1 MRLSAALLLQ
11 AVPSAA
17 QTTTTTDVN
26 YPTILSAAGNVT
38 GLPGGNEFCGS
49 ARVRKPWGALTSDEQ
64 ALYLE
69 ATELAIADGGV
80 AEFSV
85 IAADSLG
92 QAQGEYSCAFFSWHR
107 RLLLAYESYLRDLDE
122 RFACL
127 TLPYY
132 DVHTA
137 YIQAVNGECTNMLE
151 CSGIFEAIG
160 GAPNSTDET
169 TLVFDGVNA
178 TGYAVSGAPYAES
191 CDDDD
196 NCGYIVRDD
205 LSSKLVPSAASF
217 GSFQSVVATSSDY
230 ATFLENI
237 QYGVHNEVL
246 DAVGGAFSTAVAAR
260 DVLYYSWYSALD
272 MYLHVYHL
280 CRIGVPVTYEQIL
293 ESLEV
298 FSNATQVCGGM
309 DGVDAESAL
318 IMRITVDGEVVDA
331 SQHPTLGQYFGYV
344 GSDNWN
350 YVDIQQLGD
359 YSYTYQLPEVL
370 RQQILSNNDVCTG
383 FNRAFAASYTTL
395 NAAAIK
401 STTTTKT
408 TTKTTT
414 TKTTKIVNGKKVTTT
429 KVTKVITKSN
439 STSSSSAKS
448 TATRG
453 QLASSYGYTYLGN
466 FSTDNVAYG
475 EGTIVTNG
483 YTGYMPYYTNGEITT
498 KHNGIVSANYSS
510 SSSSSTTSST
520 AYSNTSNLVMN
531 VTVGTSSVARNV
543 TASVATSGSY
553 WAWLQTA
560 YNGLYTR
567 FEGNLDLVA
576 THMKLLECYT
586 FDSVYG
592 LSNFTSTFV
601 TDKNLI
607 TNRVECGQRLDLV
620 RSGLLQLAVRST
632 SYSASSL
639 RFASSTVI
647 RTIRTSYKRVT
658 TRKVTYI
665 RKSYTQKVQ
674 SSLESTQEALGNI
687 TVTSTS
693 GSGDDETSTTVVDT
707 GYLTSNT
714 TSSTVQSARNSS
726 AVTTT
731 SSTTTTTTTAA
742 NVSETLSEASSGS
755 TDLEVSGSSST
766 ETGSETSKT
775 GSTSEEGSTVTTTG
789 SNGETITTTGSGGTV
804 ETTTTGSGGSIQT
817 TTTGSGET
825 TTTVTT
831 GSGATST
838 TTGGSSTTT
847 TGSTTT
853 SGGST
858 TSTTNSGT
866 STTATGSA
874 TTSGGSTT
882 STTTSGASTSTN
894 SGTTTSTTTGGS
906 TTTTTG
912 SNGETTTTTTTG
924 SGGSIQATTTGSG
937 GSIETIT
944 TGSGATTTT
953 VTTGSGESTTTTG
966 TSSSSTGSDSTTQ
979 TTTESSASGSTST
992 STGTKTP
999 GATPAA
1005 TTPGATPA
1013 ATTPGATP
1021 AASKPSATP
1030 AATTPSA
1037 TPAATTPSS
1046 TPAATATQSETC
1058 IGVSVEGDATY
1069 CIEGPICSGAGDLPA
1084 GSLCPK
1090 KGDVAVQDCHETL
1103 SGYTNSSTCVAP
1115 QDAVCLKI
1123 KTGAWGCVFEKST
1136 PAPTMTATEAP
1147 TPAPT
1152 KTENET
1158 STPAPTKTETD
1169 KPTPAPTTS
1178 ESEKPTPAPT
1188 STETKTPAP
1197 TTTETKTPAPT
1208 EKPTPA
1214 PTKEGSTPAPTTAG
1228 PSTEAPTPCL
1238 TTEVPSTESPTPSP
1252 TTEIPSTDAP
1262 TSSPSTE
1269 VPSTEGPTPSPTT
1282 EVPSTDAPMPCP
1294 TTEVPTTEAPT
1305 PYPTTEV
1312 PATETPSKTP
1322 EIPTKTGTKT
1332 GTKTETT
1339 TSSNH
1344 DDDYTWQQQ
1353 TQQETQ
1359 QSASSSTKTF
1369 STSYASTTAATGGVG
1384 AAAVAGIVIAVC
1396 AVVALAGFTAYRIRQ
1411 RRTGD
1416 DLTPSGYYSQPATP
1430 VTRSIKL

>member
-1 MRLSAALLLQ
+1 MRLSAALGALLLQ

-17 QTTTTTDVN
+17 QTTTTTDVY

-49 ARVRKPWGALTSDEQ
+49 ARVRKPWSALTSDEQ

-69 ATELAIADGGV
+69 ATEMAIANGGV
-80 AEFSV
+80 AEFSA

-137 YIQAVNGECTNMLE
+137 YIQAVNGECSNMFE

-178 TGYAVSGAPYAES
+178 TGYAVSGAPYADS

-205 LSSKLVPSAASF
+205 LSSKPVPSAASF
-217 GSFQSVVATSSDY
+217 GSFQSVVASSSDY

-272 MYLHVYHL
+272 MYLHVFHL
-280 CRIGVPVTYEQIL
+280 CRVGVPVTYEQIL
-293 ESLEV
+293 ESLEL
-298 FSNATQVCGGM
+298 FSNATQTCGGV

-318 IMRITVDGEVVDA
+318 IMQITVDGEVVDA

-395 NAAAIK
+395 NAAAVK

-429 KVTKVITKSN
+429 KVTKVVTRSN
-439 STSSSSAKS
+439 STTSSSAKS
-448 TATRG
+448 TVTSG
-453 QLASSYGYTYLGN
+453 QLVSSYGYTYLGN

-483 YTGYMPYYTNGEITT
+483 YTGYTPYYTNGEITT

-510 SSSSSTTSST
+510 SSTTTSTSSRVDAT
-520 AYSNTSNLVMN
+520 YANTSNLVMN
-531 VTVGTSSVARNV
+531 VTVGTRSVARNV

-567 FEGNLDLVA
+567 FEGNLDLVT

-592 LSNFTSTFV
+592 LTNFTSTFV

-607 TNRVECGQRLDLV
+607 TSRKECGQRLDLV
-620 RSGLLQLAVRST
+620 RSGLLQMAVRST

-639 RFASSTVI
+639 TFASSTVI

-658 TRKVTYI
+658 TRKVTYV

-674 SSLESTQEALGNI
+674 SSLESTQQALGNI

-707 GYLTSNT
+707 GYMTSNT
-714 TSSTVQSARNSS
+714 TSSTVQSSKNSS

-766 ETGSETSKT
+766 ETDSDT
-775 GSTSEEGSTVTTTG
+775 GSTSKEGSTVTTTG
-789 SNGETITTTGSGGTV
+789 SNGETTTTTTTGSGGTV
-804 ETTTTGSGGSIQT
+804 KTTTTGSGGSIKT

-831 GSGATST
+831 GSGATTT
-838 TTGGSSTTT
+838 TTGGSSTTTTGSTTITGTTTTTGSTTTT

-866 STTATGSA
+866 ST
-874 TTSGGSTT
+874 
-882 STTTSGASTSTN
+882 STN

-912 SNGETTTTTTTG
+912 QKTTSTGSNGETITTTTGSNGGTTTTTTTG
-924 SGGSIQATTTGSG
+924 SGGSIQTTTTGSG
-937 GSIETIT
+937 GAIETVT
-944 TGSGATTTT
+944 TGSGVTTTT

-966 TSSSSTGSDSTTQ
+966 TTSATGSHSTTQ
-979 TTTESSASGSTST
+979 TTTESSASGSIDTT
-992 STGTKTP
+992 TP

-1037 TPAATTPSS
+1037 TPAATPAATTPSA
-1046 TPAATATQSETC
+1046 TPAATTEQSETC
-1058 IGVSVEGDATY
+1058 TDVSVEGDATY

-1090 KGDVAVQDCHETL
+1090 KGDVAVQDCHDTL
-1103 SGYTNSSTCVAP
+1103 SSYTNSTTCVAP

-1123 KTGAWGCVFEKST
+1123 KTGAWGCVFENATPAPTTTSADEST
-1136 PAPTMTATEAP
+1136 PAPTKTNDESTPAPTKTATEAP

-1152 KTENET
+1152 KSETVTE
-1158 STPAPTKTETD
+1158 A
-1169 KPTPAPTTS
+1169 
-1178 ESEKPTPAPT
+1178 
-1188 STETKTPAP
+1188 
-1197 TTTETKTPAPT
+1197 
-1208 EKPTPA
+1208 PTPA
-1214 PTKEGSTPAPTTAG
+1214 PTKSE
-1228 PSTEAPTPCL
+1228 TEAPT
-1238 TTEVPSTESPTPSP
+1238 
-1252 TTEIPSTDAP
+1252 
-1262 TSSPSTE
+1262 
-1269 VPSTEGPTPSPTT
+1269 
-1282 EVPSTDAPMPCP
+1282 
-1294 TTEVPTTEAPT
+1294 
-1305 PYPTTEV
+1305 
-1312 PATETPSKTP
+1312 
-1322 EIPTKTGTKT
+1322 
-1332 GTKTETT
+1332 
-1339 TSSNH
+1339 
-1344 DDDYTWQQQ
+1344 
-1353 TQQETQ
+1353 
-1359 QSASSSTKTF
+1359 
-1369 STSYASTTAATGGVG
+1369 
-1384 AAAVAGIVIAVC
+1384 
-1396 AVVALAGFTAYRIRQ
+1396 
-1411 RRTGD
+1411 
-1416 DLTPSGYYSQPATP
+1416 
-1430 VTRSIKL
+1430 

>member
-1 MRLSAALLLQ
+1 MRLSAALGALLMQ

-17 QTTTTTDVN
+17 QTTTTTDVY

-69 ATELAIADGGV
+69 ATEMAIANGGV
-80 AEFSV
+80 AEFSA

-137 YIQAVNGECTNMLE
+137 YIQAVNGECSNMFE
-151 CSGIFEAIG
+151 CSGIFQAIG

-178 TGYAVSGAPYAES
+178 TGYAVSGAPYADS

-205 LSSKLVPSAASF
+205 LSSKPVPSAASF
-217 GSFQSVVATSSDY
+217 GSFQSVVASSSDY

-272 MYLHVYHL
+272 MYLHVFHL
-280 CRIGVPVTYEQIL
+280 CRVGVPVTYEQIL
-293 ESLEV
+293 ESLEL
-298 FSNATQVCGGM
+298 FSNATQTCGGV

-318 IMRITVDGEVVDA
+318 IMQITVDGEVVDA

-395 NAAAIK
+395 NAAAVK

-429 KVTKVITKSN
+429 KVTKVVTRSN
-439 STSSSSAKS
+439 STTSSSAKS
-448 TATRG
+448 TVTSG
-453 QLASSYGYTYLGN
+453 QLVSSYGYTYLGN

-483 YTGYMPYYTNGEITT
+483 YTGYTPYYTNGEITT

-510 SSSSSTTSST
+510 SSTTTSTSSRVDAT
-520 AYSNTSNLVMN
+520 YANTSNLVMN
-531 VTVGTSSVARNV
+531 VTVGTRSVARNV

-567 FEGNLDLVA
+567 FEGNLDLVT

-592 LSNFTSTFV
+592 LTNFTSTFV

-607 TNRVECGQRLDLV
+607 TSRKECGQRLDLV
-620 RSGLLQLAVRST
+620 RSGLLQMAVRST

-639 RFASSTVI
+639 TFASSTVI

-658 TRKVTYI
+658 TRKVTYV

-674 SSLESTQEALGNI
+674 SSLESTQQALGNI

-707 GYLTSNT
+707 GYMTSNT
-714 TSSTVQSARNSS
+714 TSSTVQSSKNSS

-755 TDLEVSGSSST
+755 TDLEVAGY
-766 ETGSETSKT
+766 
-775 GSTSEEGSTVTTTG
+775 
-789 SNGETITTTGSGGTV
+789 
-804 ETTTTGSGGSIQT
+804 
-817 TTTGSGET
+817 
-825 TTTVTT
+825 
-831 GSGATST
+831 
-838 TTGGSSTTT
+838 
-847 TGSTTT
+847 
-853 SGGST
+853 
-858 TSTTNSGT
+858 
-866 STTATGSA
+866 
-874 TTSGGSTT
+874 
-882 STTTSGASTSTN
+882 
-894 SGTTTSTTTGGS
+894 
-906 TTTTTG
+906 
-912 SNGETTTTTTTG
+912 
-924 SGGSIQATTTGSG
+924 
-937 GSIETIT
+937 
-944 TGSGATTTT
+944 
-953 VTTGSGESTTTTG
+953 
-966 TSSSSTGSDSTTQ
+966 
-979 TTTESSASGSTST
+979 
-992 STGTKTP
+992 
-999 GATPAA
+999 
-1005 TTPGATPA
+1005 
-1013 ATTPGATP
+1013 
-1021 AASKPSATP
+1021 
-1030 AATTPSA
+1030 
-1037 TPAATTPSS
+1037 
-1046 TPAATATQSETC
+1046 
-1058 IGVSVEGDATY
+1058 GD
-1069 CIEGPICSGAGDLPA
+1069 
-1084 GSLCPK
+1084 
-1090 KGDVAVQDCHETL
+1090 
-1103 SGYTNSSTCVAP
+1103 
-1115 QDAVCLKI
+1115 
-1123 KTGAWGCVFEKST
+1123 
-1136 PAPTMTATEAP
+1136 
-1147 TPAPT
+1147 
-1152 KTENET
+1152 
-1158 STPAPTKTETD
+1158 
-1169 KPTPAPTTS
+1169 
-1178 ESEKPTPAPT
+1178 
-1188 STETKTPAP
+1188 
-1197 TTTETKTPAPT
+1197 
-1208 EKPTPA
+1208 
-1214 PTKEGSTPAPTTAG
+1214 
-1228 PSTEAPTPCL
+1228 
-1238 TTEVPSTESPTPSP
+1238 
-1252 TTEIPSTDAP
+1252 
-1262 TSSPSTE
+1262 
-1269 VPSTEGPTPSPTT
+1269 
-1282 EVPSTDAPMPCP
+1282 
-1294 TTEVPTTEAPT
+1294 
-1305 PYPTTEV
+1305 
-1312 PATETPSKTP
+1312 PSKTP
-1322 EIPTKTGTKT
+1322 EPETPTKTGTKA

-1344 DDDYTWQQQ
+1344 DDDYTWQQ

-1369 STSYASTTAATGGVG
+1369 TTSYTATTSDATTTAATGGVG

-1411 RRTGD
+1411 RRSTD
-1416 DLTPSGYYSQPATP
+1416 DFTPSGYYSQPATP